1 MGSAR
6 SARERERVTVHSVD
20 PRKVD
25 DGIVYF
31 TCPSCG
37 ADIREGFPAHGGPIP
52 YTHDRSSGV
61 DCRLVIDIDPTGT
74 DHEIVEIRGGVS
86 QEDVIRRRQDDVGRI
101 EKAVRAGVA
110 AMSQRAAEGE
120 R

>member
-6 SARERERVTVHSVD
+6 PARERERVTVHSVD
-20 PRKVD
+20 PRKID

-37 ADIREGFPAHGGPIP
+37 TDIREGFPAHGGPIP
-52 YTHDRSSGV
+52 YTHHRSSGV
-61 DCRLVIDIDPTGT
+61 DCRLVLDIDPTGT
-74 DHEIVEIRGGVS
+74 DHEIVEIRGEVS
-86 QEDVIRRRQDDVGRI
+86 QEEVIRRRQDNVARM
-101 EKAVRAGVA
+101 RRFMLAGVNE
-110 AMSQRAAEGE
+110 MYERAAEGE